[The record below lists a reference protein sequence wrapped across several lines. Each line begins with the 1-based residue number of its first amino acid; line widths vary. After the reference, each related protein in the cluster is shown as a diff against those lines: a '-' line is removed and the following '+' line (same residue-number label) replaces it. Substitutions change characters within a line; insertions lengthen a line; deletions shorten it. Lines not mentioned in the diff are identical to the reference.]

1 MVFSSAVFL
10 FLFLPVVILL
20 HTVIKNNKI
29 RNGLLIAASLIFY
42 AYGEPVYIAL
52 LIGSVAVNYV
62 FGRILSA
69 RKSKAL
75 LAASIVINIGLL
87 VVFKY
92 TGFIVQIINFIPVC
106 NFKVPDIT
114 MPIGISFY
122 TFQAISY
129 IVDVYRKE
137 EREDVG
143 FFDVLLYI
151 SLFPQLIAG
160 PIVKF
165 NSIKDRI
172 KSRNVTLDG
181 LAHGIR
187 KFIIGLSKKML
198 LANSF
203 AYVADSVFSMNTS
216 AIDMRLAWLGAV
228 CYTLQIFFDFSGY
241 SDMALGL
248 GSMMGFDF
256 PQNFNYPYTACS
268 VRDFWRRWHMSLT
281 SWFREYLYIPL
292 GGNRRGPG
300 RKILNTMIVFICT
313 GIWHGA
319 NFTFL
324 IWGILHGVFMCIE
337 TIVTKD
343 KKDVG
348 KHFNALAYIYTMLV
362 VIIGFVIFRADSTGY
377 AFSYIGR
384 MFSFTSL
391 SSSFTVFMGFL
402 TPVFIVTAIAGII
415 ACTPVVPYI
424 SAAVKD
430 RKLRTFLN
438 GLSYVAVGAILV
450 LCIMGLAADSY
461 NPFIYFRF

>member
-1 MVFSSAVFL
+1 
-10 FLFLPVVILL
+10 
-20 HTVIKNNKI
+20 
-29 RNGLLIAASLIFY
+29 
-42 AYGEPVYIAL
+42 
-52 LIGSVAVNYV
+52 
-62 FGRILSA
+62 
-69 RKSKAL
+69 
-75 LAASIVINIGLL
+75 
-87 VVFKY
+87 
-92 TGFIVQIINFIPVC
+92 
-106 NFKVPDIT
+106 
-114 MPIGISFY
+114 
-122 TFQAISY
+122 
-129 IVDVYRKE
+129 
-137 EREDVG
+137 
-143 FFDVLLYI
+143 
-151 SLFPQLIAG
+151 
-160 PIVKF
+160 
-165 NSIKDRI
+165 
-172 KSRNVTLDG
+172 
-181 LAHGIR
+181 
-187 KFIIGLSKKML
+187 ML

-343 KKDVG
+343 KKDAG

-430 RKLRTFLN
+430 RKLWTFLN